1 MSYQFPGVNLFIDL
15 EKEGQLL
22 SRTNQ
27 ASLLIQTVLFFP
39 SLLKRSL
46 WAFIRFTKDWGK
58 KISDFL
64 RIPGYWI

>member
-22 SRTNQ
+22 SRTNP
-27 ASLLIQTVLFFP
+27 ASLVIQTVRFFP

-46 WAFIRFTKDWGK
+46 CAFIRFTDWGE

-64 RIPGYWI
+64 RITGYWI

>member
-22 SRTNQ
+22 SRTNP
-27 ASLLIQTVLFFP
+27 ASLVIQTVRFFP

-46 WAFIRFTKDWGK
+46 CTFIRFTKDWGEK
-58 KISDFL
+58 NSDFL
-64 RIPGYWI
+64 RITGYWI